1 MASSMPSLLAHTGIP
16 AAFQSCAD
24 EALRRPRL
32 HACLIHSTNGCIFLS
47 LILSGSAARIMRA
60 NAAMTMNAAAAIN
73 AARFVVS
80 GGG

>member
-1 MASSMPSLLAHTGIP
+1 
-16 AAFQSCAD
+16 
-24 EALRRPRL
+24 
-32 HACLIHSTNGCIFLS
+32 LIHSTNGCIFLS

>member
-1 MASSMPSLLAHTGIP
+1 MGYARAGFLKSVH
-16 AAFQSCAD
+16 
-24 EALRRPRL
+24 
-32 HACLIHSTNGCIFLS
+32 CLIHSVIVGIFLS

-60 NAAMTMNAAAAIN
+60 NAAVNMTAAVAIN

>member
-1 MASSMPSLLAHTGIP
+1 LILSKINGIFR
-16 AAFQSCAD
+16 A
-24 EALRRPRL
+24 
-32 HACLIHSTNGCIFLS
+32 LIH
-47 LILSGSAARIMRA
+47 SGSAARIMRA

>member
-1 MASSMPSLLAHTGIP
+1 
-16 AAFQSCAD
+16 
-24 EALRRPRL
+24 
-32 HACLIHSTNGCIFLS
+32 LIHSLIVGIFPS